1 MADTVPE
8 NLQGPP
14 AGRPFIFKDVKELDQ
29 KIQNYFDN
37 CDPHFEKRKVEAGTN
52 QKGHIIYEE
61 REVLTEQIPYTVT
74 GLAREL
80 KVSRRTLLNYR
91 REEHYSDEISPELRQ
106 ELILSIEDAY
116 QRVEEWNE
124 RALHRSGVSNGIK
137 FNLTNNFEW
146 EDKKVVDNN
155 NRSVEDVLDELEKGD
170 KVHPRDDMAT
180 QAAKELEAQTQGE
193 QPPQTDEEIK
203 SDDTSEPTPA
213 PTE

>member
-1 MADTVPE
+1 MADVPE

-14 AGRPFIFKDVKELDQ
+14 AGRPFIFQDVKELDLA
-29 KIQNYFDN
+29 ISNYFN
-37 CDPHFEKRKVEAGTN
+37 TCDPHFEKQKVEAGTN
-52 QKGHIIYEE
+52 QKGAVIYEE

-74 GLAREL
+74 GLARAL

-91 REEHYSDEISPELRQ
+91 REEHYSDTISPELRQ

-116 QRVEEWNE
+116 QRVEEYNE

-155 NRSVEDVLDELEKGD
+155 NRSVEDTLDSLDDD
-170 KVHPRDDMAT
+170 KNDRDAMAD
-180 QAAKELEAQTQGE
+180 AAKAELDKQNGE
-193 QPPQTDEEIK
+193 NK
-203 SDDTSEPTPA
+203 SDDTSEPTVP

>member
-1 MADTVPE
+1 MADIPE

-14 AGRPFIFKDVKELDQ
+14 AGRPFIFQDVKELDLA
-29 KIQNYFDN
+29 ISNYFN
-37 CDPHFEKRKVEAGTN
+37 TCDPHFEKQKVETGTN
-52 QKGHIIYEE
+52 PKGGIIFEE
-61 REVLTEQIPYTVT
+61 REILTEQIPYTVT
-74 GLAREL
+74 GLARSL

-91 REEHYSDEISPELRQ
+91 REEHYSEEISPELRK

-155 NRSVEDVLDELEKGD
+155 NRSVEDTLDSLDDD
-170 KVHPRDDMAT
+170 KNDRDTMAEE
-180 QAAKELEAQTQGE
+180 AKKELEAANKT
-193 QPPQTDEEIK
+193 EEIK
-203 SDDTSEPTPA
+203 SDDTEQPPVP

>member
-1 MADTVPE
+1 MSDIPE

-14 AGRPFIFKDVKELDQ
+14 AGRPFIFKDVTELNQ

-37 CDPHFEKRKVEAGTN
+37 CDPHFEKQRVENGTN
-52 QKGHIIYEE
+52 QKGHVIYEE
-61 REVLTEQIPYTVT
+61 REVLTDQIPYTVT
-74 GLAREL
+74 GLARSL
-80 KVSRRTLLNYR
+80 QVSRRTLLNYR
-91 REEHYSDEISPELRQ
+91 REEHYSSEISPELRQ

-155 NRSVEDVLDELEKGD
+155 NRSIEDTLDDLDDD
-170 KVHPRDDMAT
+170 KSQRDDVAANA
-180 QAAKELEAQTQGE
+180 QAELDKQNGE
-193 QPPQTDEEIK
+193 KKT
-203 SDDTSEPTPA
+203 DDTSEPTVP